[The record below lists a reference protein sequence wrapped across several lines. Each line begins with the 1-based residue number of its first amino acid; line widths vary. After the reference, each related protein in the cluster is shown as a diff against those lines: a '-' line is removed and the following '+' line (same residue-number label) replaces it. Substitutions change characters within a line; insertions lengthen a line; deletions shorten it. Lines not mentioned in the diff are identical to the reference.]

1 MRVELEGSLKQA
13 ISKRCVW
20 MGEGIESSEGAQD
33 EASQH
38 YAQQTPLFN
47 RVAQDRE
54 PSKCCRI

>member
-1 MRVELEGSLKQA
+1 
-13 ISKRCVW
+13 

-47 RVAQDRE
+47 TVAQDRE